1 MNPMPLR
8 QPFCRQLPRYI
19 LAMWLMA
26 TPVRAAEFPVA
37 PADTFSI
44 VVIPDTQHY
53 RGRNTAAEPKSTRP
67 LTNRM
72 FKTYVDW
79 TATNLKQQRIAF
91 VSHVG
96 DIVDINNRPQWKLA
110 RTIMDRL
117 HGKVPYGISVG
128 NHDMTAGGDS
138 SLFQEFFPAT
148 RFSQFDWYADY
159 YKKTSGKQEESGNNA
174 NSCQLFSVGDLDF
187 VFLHLE
193 CNAPDKVLDWA
204 DEMLTKHS
212 RRRAII
218 TTHMGL
224 GPRKKPKSNDD
235 FYSSPKGRM
244 DWKKCHGK
252 KGNTPQEMW
261 DKCFRKHRN
270 LFMVCCGD
278 QSRTQAMHQSVRGE
292 HDNVVHELLSDYGV
306 NGMRVMRFVPKK
318 DLIEVRTWNPLT
330 RQFPTR
336 TKLVSQA
343 DQHQFTLPYSMSES
357 QSR

>member
-1 MNPMPLR
+1 MNPMPT
-8 QPFCRQLPRYI
+8 QQSIYQQVPWYI
-19 LAMWLMA
+19 LVLCMLV
-26 TPVRAAEFPVA
+26 TPTWAAEFPVA
-37 PADTFSI
+37 PAGTFSI

-53 RGRNTAAEPKSTRP
+53 RGQNTAAEPKSTRP

-79 TATNLKQQRIAF
+79 TTTNLKQQRIVF

-96 DIVDINNRPQWKLA
+96 DIVDINNRPQWTLA
-110 RTIMDRL
+110 RSIMDQL

-138 SLFQEFFPAT
+138 SLFQEFFPAK
-148 RFSQFDWYADY
+148 RFSQFDWYGGY
-159 YKKTSGKQEESGNNA
+159 YQKTSGKPEESGNNA
-174 NSCQLFSVGDLDF
+174 NSCQLFRVDGLDF
-187 VFLHLE
+187 VILHLE
-193 CNAPDKVLDWA
+193 CNAPDKVLEWA
-204 DEMLTKHS
+204 DEMLKKHS

-235 FYSSPKGRM
+235 YYSAPKGRM

-261 DKCFRKHRN
+261 DKSFRNHAN
-270 LFMVCCGD
+270 LFMICSGD
-278 QSRTQAMHQSVRGE
+278 QSRTQAMRQSVRGK
-292 HDNVVHELLSDYGV
+292 HGNIVHELLSDYGT
-306 NGMRVMRFVPKK
+306 NGMRVMRFIPKK

-336 TKLVSQA
+336 TKIVSQA
-343 DQHQFTLPYSMSES
+343 DHHQFTLPYSMSAS
-357 QSR
+357 PSR